1 MKAVAVIA
9 ALMLSA
15 CQAQT
20 PSTAPAGDA
29 NGAAGQDVPTP
40 PLLAIGQVQGRAM
53 RSARVDQLV
62 SIQGVV
68 VGNFSKGL
76 QGVFVQSER
85 DDGDPLTSE
94 GVFVEHAA
102 NAEPKLR
109 TGDRVRVSGRIVE
122 LGEDGPLTALRDTVI
137 EVIGEGEDVPLVLDR
152 APDSAADW
160 ERYEGMAIRISAPLT
175 VSGNDGLSRY
185 GELTASF
192 DGRLFQATEIAL
204 PGAPAERINE
214 ENARRTLLLDDNRT
228 SKNPRNLWF
237 LPNELGDSD
246 PVRAGSVLRNV
257 VGVLDQRRGQYRL
270 QLTDELDVRQA
281 ARPPAP
287 TVPGDLRIASLN
299 LLNLFNGDGRGEGF
313 PTERG
318 AETFEQYQQQQKK
331 LVAVVQTLA
340 PDVAA
345 LMEVE
350 NDGSGP
356 DSTLAQFVDALNA
369 AGPARDYR
377 FIDSGQRL
385 GTDSIRVAI
394 IYRSR
399 RIEPQG
405 RAVSPP
411 GGFVGRSRVPLAQ
424 AFRAG
429 SGPAFVIV
437 ANHFKSKGC
446 GRDEDKAQ
454 GADADRH
461 DGQGCWNAMR
471 VASVERLLA
480 WLATDPTHSASRLQ
494 LIIGDLNAHALEDP
508 LRLLHDAGW
517 QDAFALARVEHPY
530 SFVFDGQAGRLDHAL
545 LTAALAARLRG
556 AAEWHNNSDEA
567 DLFDYHQDR
576 EGDPW
581 RASDHDPILL
591 GFDLAR

>member
-20 PSTAPAGDA
+20 PAAAPVGGD

-40 PLLAIGQVQGRAM
+40 PMLSVGQVQGRAA
-53 RSARVDQLV
+53 RSTRVDQLV

-85 DDGDPLTSE
+85 DDGDPQTAE
-94 GVFVEHAA
+94 GLFVEHAA

-109 TGDRVRVSGRIVE
+109 TGDRVRVSGRVVE
-122 LGEDGPLTALRDTVI
+122 QGDDDGPLTALRDTVI
-137 EVIGEGEDVPLVLDR
+137 EVIGEGEVVPLVLDR
-152 APDSAADW
+152 APESAADW

-185 GELTASF
+185 GEITASF
-192 DGRLFQATEIAL
+192 DGRLFQATEMAL
-204 PGAPAERINE
+204 PGAPARRVEAD
-214 ENARRTLLLDDNRT
+214 NARRTLLLDDDRT

-237 LPNELGDSD
+237 LKEELDDSH
-246 PVRAGSVLRNV
+246 PVRAGSVLHNV
-257 VGVLDQRRGQYRL
+257 VGVLDQRRGDYRL
-270 QLTDELDVRQA
+270 QLTDKLDVRQA
-281 ARPPAP
+281 PRPPAP

-299 LLNLFNGDGRGEGF
+299 LLNLFNGDGRGDGF

-318 AETFEQYQQQQKK
+318 AETFEQYRQQQQK
-331 LVAVVQTLA
+331 LVAVVQALA

-350 NDGSGP
+350 NDGSGA
-356 DSTLAQFVDALNA
+356 DSTLAQFVAALNA

-377 FIDSGQRL
+377 FIDSGERL

-394 IYRSR
+394 IYRSQR
-399 RIEPQG
+399 VRPQG
-405 RAVSPP
+405 RAASLS
-411 GGFVGRSRVPLAQ
+411 GGPFAGSSRAPLAQ

-429 SGPAFVIV
+429 DGPAFVVV

-446 GRDEDKAQ
+446 GRDQHLAQ
-454 GADADRH
+454 GPDADQG
-461 DGQGCWNAMR
+461 DGQSLLERGAR
-471 VASVERLLA
+471 RLGRTPAGVAGHRS
-480 WLATDPTHSASRLQ
+480 DPRREPVPADHRRSQRARARGSAAAVAQR
-494 LIIGDLNAHALEDP
+494 
-508 LRLLHDAGW
+508 RM
-517 QDAFALARVEHPY
+517 
-530 SFVFDGQAGRLDHAL
+530 AGRLRRGQGRAPL
-545 LTAALAARLRG
+545 LLRVRWPGRAPGPCAAQRG
-556 AAEWHNNSDEA
+556 PGRSPSRRGRVA
-567 DLFDYHQDR
+567 
-576 EGDPW
+576 
-581 RASDHDPILL
+581 
-591 GFDLAR
+591 